1 MGESAG
7 SGDGLGGKAGS
18 AVGRGTGKGIGSG
31 STGDPILTSIWK
43 RINRSKYY
51 PPVAKRRGMEGSPR
65 ITFAIDEDGSIKWV
79 RLLDSCGKEILDRAA
94 VDTVHRA
101 TPLPF
106 YPKPITLAVK
116 YSLFQ

>member
-1 MGESAG
+1 M
-7 SGDGLGGKAGS
+7 
-18 AVGRGTGKGIGSG
+18 
-31 STGDPILTSIWK
+31 
-43 RINRSKYY
+43 
-51 PPVAKRRGMEGSPR
+51 AKRRGMEGSPR

-101 TPLPF
+101 APLPY